1 MAAVVTR
8 VQAQS
13 WLMDGLPE
21 VSWREV
27 MFGQRLEEVLDHRRR
42 LCVHVLMQQAKIA
55 GFYRLILSAVND

>member
-13 WLMDGLPE
+13 WLMEGLPE

-27 MFGQRLEEVLDHRRR
+27 MFGQRPDHRGR

-55 GFYRLILSAVND
+55 AFHRLLFVSGQ